1 MAILCEHVI
10 GGTKGNNN
18 LTNNCTL
25 KNMYLLTDL
34 YKSLKFYYK
43 ENNNNEITIG
53 GIEFD
58 NKIIIGVKTT
68 TDENKKTT
76 NLLVSDELII
86 NKDKPHFDFMELQ
99 IRVKRIG
106 DPGEYCYTQEIS
118 YIKIIYDN
126 NDLKLGNR
134 KSIYDKSDDII
145 YYLDHE
151 TVDKPCL
158 ISGIG
163 LSNFGLFCFQVI
175 ENYNGDF
182 NDQDLIEIFYDRGNI
197 SLVEASLDFKKLREE
212 KEQIILTSFFN
223 KHNFTKTNI
232 VYDKTNS
239 FHLELRKEFKKLL
252 QDTRIVINL
261 DKVIMDNHL
270 IGIENPDVFN
280 FFIDSFTRMEGWSPC
295 IDVLYFYYPD
305 IISLFDKALLDRDFT
320 IMYSIPRI
328 HRMLNYIIYNFNDD
342 QSITKKKNIP
352 GKEETLINKH
362 KPLVIKYNK
371 VWKCLTEVIKKCQQV
386 HHSQVS
392 LNCYHIALLS
402 NDFTNKLYAT
412 ITFLCQAGL
421 ITLMGINFKD
431 SVIDNIFPLNEG
443 KVIIPVI
450 FLFTC
455 MISYKQM
462 LNTKDFHSIFFE
474 KKYLSFNYS
483 IMYLMDSICNYLFS
497 ATIVIFNFFLLS
509 FDSSLIDII
518 LNSIAS
524 LYIIQLDDTAIFISN
539 DSIMDL
545 IKQRLLQDLFDKFN
559 NIHSIY
565 FDSKTWYNN
574 CGFALDAEHYQV
586 DENTMEIVERNIEIC
601 ENIEIVESTI

>member
-1 MAILCEHVI
+1 MVILSEHII
-10 GGTKGNNN
+10 GGTRGNHN

-34 YKSLKFYYK
+34 YKSLKFYYS
-43 ENNNNEITIG
+43 ENDYHEVTIG

-58 NKIIIGVKTT
+58 NKLIIGIKTT
-68 TDENKKTT
+68 TDESGKTI
-76 NLLVSDELII
+76 NLLSSEELII
-86 NKDKPHFDFMELQ
+86 HKNKSYFDFIQLQ

-106 DPGEYCYTQEIS
+106 IPGDYCYTQEIS
-118 YIKIIYDN
+118 YIKIIYDIN
-126 NDLKLGNR
+126 NLELGIR
-134 KSIYDKSDDII
+134 KSNYDKSDDTH
-145 YYLDHE
+145 YYLDYE
-151 TVDKPCL
+151 TIDRPCL

-175 ENYNGDF
+175 ESYDGIF
-182 NDQDLIEIFYDRGNI
+182 NDENLIEIFYDRGNI
-197 SLVEASLDFKKLREE
+197 SIVEASIDLKNLR
-212 KEQIILTSFFN
+212 KDKDQIILKSFFN

-232 VYDKTNS
+232 EYDKNNN
-239 FHLELRKEFKKLL
+239 FHLELRKELNKLF

-280 FFIDSFTRMEGWSPC
+280 FFIDSFTRMEAWSPC

-305 IISLFDKALLDRDFT
+305 IISLFDKALLNRDFT

-328 HRMLNYIIYNFNDD
+328 HRMLNYIIYNFHDKSVNN
-342 QSITKKKNIP
+342 INKNIP
-352 GKEETLINKH
+352 GKEETLLNKH

-371 VWKCLTEVIKKCQQV
+371 VWHCLTEIIKKCQEV
-386 HHSQVS
+386 HHSQIS

-421 ITLMGINFKD
+421 ITLMGINFKEND
-431 SVIDNIFPLNEG
+431 INSIFPLNEG
-443 KVIIPVI
+443 KVIIPIV

-462 LNTKDFHSIFFE
+462 LNTKDFHSIFYE

-483 IMYLMDSICNYLFS
+483 IMYLMDSVCNYLFS
-497 ATIVIFNFFLLS
+497 ITIVIFNFFLLS
-509 FDSSLIDII
+509 FDMTLIDII

-559 NIHSIY
+559 NIPSIY

-574 CGFALDAEHYQV
+574 CGFALTENYQI
-586 DENTMEIVERNIEIC
+586 DENTMEIVERRVVVDI
-601 ENIEIVESTI
+601 